1 MPRPTSPLIS
11 HDAVIEATL
20 RIIDTEGLDAF
31 SLPRLARELNVRAP
45 SLYHHFED
53 RAEIL
58 RTVARTIVL
67 ETRIPDPT
75 TCANWVDWFVG
86 ISVAFR
92 RAVLKH
98 RNAAPILLEYMP
110 RDLLIE
116 SYEMSAQILAAIGV
130 PPGQRILVID
140 GLDTLILGASLAEAA
155 KSPARGGQAFSNVNA
170 ETEPTLSQAV
180 ADNTRSAE
188 ELFAD
193 TVRSFLRG
201 VATDV
206 PLDTPAPRAVIAR
219 YRDRRARQA
228 RRARSSS
235 APARAVSGL

>member
-20 RIIDTEGLDAF
+20 RIIDHEGLGAF

-58 RTVARTIVL
+58 RTAARTIVL
-67 ETRIPDPT
+67 EARLPDPAA
-75 TCANWVDWFVG
+75 CATWVDWFVG

-98 RNAAPILLEYMP
+98 RNAAPILLEFMP

-116 SYEMSAQILAAIGV
+116 SYELCAQILAGVGV
-130 PPGQRILVID
+130 PPDKRILVID
-140 GLDTLILGASLAEAA
+140 GLDTLTLGASLAEAA
-155 KSPARGGQAFSNVNA
+155 KSPAKGGQVFTNINA
-170 ETEPTLSQAV
+170 ETEPALGEALGH
-180 ADNTRSAE
+180 NTRNAE

-193 TVRSFLRG
+193 SIRSFLRG
-201 VATDV
+201 AAPDV
-206 PLDTPAPRAVIAR
+206 PYDAPAPRALIAR
-219 YRDRRARQA
+219 YRERRARQA
-228 RRARSSS
+228 RRARSPS
-235 APARAVSGL
+235 APAPAVSGL